1 MDIIQIIH
9 DKTRLL
15 PQDNLALGVKAV
27 ITHIETAEKYLFRA
41 KKENDEN
48 LFTDVIYRTNHA
60 FEGILKEAYSILA
73 EKDSSK
79 KTPNE
84 IEKYLTDNNV
94 FKPRLMDLFKN
105 YRTEWRNPS
114 THEYNLFFSEQ
125 EAFLAIVN
133 VSAFVSI
140 LLDQIIEKVNYT
152 AEKAK
157 ADSQVEFIRSSIT
170 NYDQM
175 PLLQKL
181 NFLFLSFSQ
190 DFIQSQKANKDVREI
205 EVLGLITGFFSALDP
220 KIKIEQEVQIGT
232 EQRLRA
238 DMVFS
243 LGNEKAIV
251 EIKRG
256 IWAAKNLRIAQDQ
269 LSLYL
274 LKSGITNGILYFFP
288 SDPNDEIKSEN
299 ITENYGG
306 QELSIVRIYPTTH
319 KR

>member
-1 MDIIQIIH
+1 MDILQTIH

-27 ITHIETAEKYLFRA
+27 ITHIETAEKYLIRA

-73 EKDSSK
+73 EKDASR

-84 IEKYLTDNNV
+84 IEQYLADHNI

-140 LLDQIIEKVNYT
+140 LLDQIIEKINYT

-157 ADSQVEFIRSSIT
+157 ADSQAASVIGEIA
-170 NYDQM
+170 NYSQM
-175 PLLQKL
+175 SLEQKL
-181 NFLFLSFSQ
+181 AGLFLAFSK
-190 DFIQSQKANKDVREI
+190 DFITSQKANKDIREY
-205 EVLGLITGFFSALDP
+205 EVFGLISGFFSAIDP
-220 KIKIEQEVQIGT
+220 TIKMEQEVSLGT
-232 EQRLRA
+232 ERRLIA

-243 LGNEKAIV
+243 FRDEKVIV
-251 EIKRG
+251 EIKRMM
-256 IWAAKNLRIAQDQ
+256 AVKHFSSAQDQ
-269 LSLYL
+269 LSMYL
-274 LKSGITNGILYFFP
+274 LKSGINKGILYFVP
-288 SDPNDEIKSEN
+288 SSPTDEMKSDN
-299 ITENYGG
+299 VSTNYGK
-306 QELSIVRIYPTTH
+306 QELSIIRIYPEP
-319 KR
+319 KK